1 MRVMA
6 GDAAH
11 PPFLDRMME
20 LEAELGILIEVALE
34 AGLRILAGIDDQLGV
49 TPGIDVQTA
58 GAVATLAAFPLDA
71 RAFAG
76 DLDARML
83 GELEVLDFLLVAQ
96 RALIHADVFG
106 AGNHRRSQ
114 DHPIHRRAGDD
125 QGSQGGGGNGCARH
139 RD

>member
-49 TPGIDVQTA
+49 TPGIHVQTA
-58 GAVATLAAFPLDA
+58 GAVATLATLPLGA
-71 RAFAG
+71 GAFAG
-76 DLDARML
+76 DLDARMR
-83 GELEVLDFLLVAQ
+83 GEFEVLDLLLMAQ
-96 RALIHADVFG
+96 GALVHADVFG
-106 AGNHRRSQ
+106 AGNHRRGQ

-125 QGSQGGGGNGCARH
+125 QGSQRGNGNGCDRH
-139 RD
+139 RN